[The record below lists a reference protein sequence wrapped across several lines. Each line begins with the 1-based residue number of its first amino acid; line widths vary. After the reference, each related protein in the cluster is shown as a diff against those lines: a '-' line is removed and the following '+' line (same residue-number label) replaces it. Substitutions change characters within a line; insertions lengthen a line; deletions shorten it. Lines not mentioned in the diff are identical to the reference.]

1 MIHTINIFEIL
12 YIRNFMDLK
21 SKQLELQYQG
31 YLNTS
36 LLWKDHAVLGLNQ
49 LELPEKSA
57 VVFDKLIPDQLRLGK
72 RVERFVNTLLQQHE
86 NIEILAEN
94 EQIQNDKITIGEI
107 DSILKFDDVPI
118 HLEIVFKFYLYDP
131 LIGSSEIE
139 HWIGPNR
146 NDNLVKKLHK
156 LKDKQLPLIRN
167 IHTKPLLRKL
177 KINLEDIL
185 QRVHFKALLFEPYN
199 TKTIE
204 FKLLNKDC
212 LKGFY
217 IHFSEIQ
224 QFSQSKFYIP
234 SKTDWLQDI
243 HPYVNWLTFES
254 FNKILMIQINEKR
267 APLCWIK
274 FPNGILKKFFVV
286 WWD

>member
-1 MIHTINIFEIL
+1 
-12 YIRNFMDLK
+12 MDLK
-21 SKQLELQYQG
+21 SKQLQLQYQG
-31 YLNTS
+31 YLNTP
-36 LLWKDHAVLGLNQ
+36 LLWKGHAVLGLNQ

-57 VVFDKLIPDQLRLGK
+57 VVFDKFIPDQLRLGK
-72 RVERFVNTLLQQHE
+72 RVERFVHNLLQQHE
-86 NIEILAEN
+86 NIEIVAEN
-94 EQIQNDKITIGEI
+94 EQIQNGKITIGEI
-107 DSILKFDDVPI
+107 DSIVKFDTISI

-131 LIGSSEIE
+131 LEGASEIE

-156 LKDKQLPLIRN
+156 LRDKQLPLISN
-167 IHTKPLLRKL
+167 EHTKPLLNKL
-177 KINLEDIL
+177 QINLEDIL
-185 QRVHFKALLFEPYN
+185 PRVHFKAELFEPYN
-199 TKTIE
+199 GESAE

-234 SKTDWLQDI
+234 SKTDWLQDV
-243 HPYVNWLTFES
+243 HPNVNWLKFEN
-254 FNKILMIQINEKR
+254 FNEMLMMQINKKR